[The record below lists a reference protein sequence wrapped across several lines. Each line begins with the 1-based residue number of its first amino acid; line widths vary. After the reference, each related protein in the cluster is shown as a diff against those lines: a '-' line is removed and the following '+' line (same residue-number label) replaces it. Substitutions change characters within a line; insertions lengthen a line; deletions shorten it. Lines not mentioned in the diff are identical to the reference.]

1 MSPRNHWVVLYFF
14 IASPKKGQ
22 LLNSLMG
29 PASTSHKRETHVGF
43 RLLKISCPRSIY
55 SRGFLF
61 VVLELSSWPTSVWFF
76 SIIIIIKP
84 NQWHTKK
91 KPNIWWQNKKLFNY
105 LSLYPKSS
113 VPASDRQIRRRM
125 LRITSSHL
133 VFIGPALWT
142 HQRRR
147 RERLIWQ
154 EEEEEGTAEMSWRNS
169 SVKTLSAD
177 GGFSPSGSGI
187 PGLLITSLTTWSIIS
202 SSWPDPNS
210 TQNRPGN

>member
-1 MSPRNHWVVLYFF
+1 MSSRNHWVVLYFF

-91 KPNIWWQNKKLFNY
+91 KPNIWWQNKKQFNS
-105 LSLYPKSS
+105 LSISK
-113 VPASDRQIRRRM
+113 
-125 LRITSSHL
+125 
-133 VFIGPALWT
+133 
-142 HQRRR
+142 
-147 RERLIWQ
+147 
-154 EEEEEGTAEMSWRNS
+154 
-169 SVKTLSAD
+169 
-177 GGFSPSGSGI
+177 
-187 PGLLITSLTTWSIIS
+187 IIS
-202 SSWPDPNS
+202 SCFGPSDTEKDATHDIITPGFHGSRFVDTSAETTRAVDLTRGRGRRNGRDVL
-210 TQNRPGN
+210 TQ